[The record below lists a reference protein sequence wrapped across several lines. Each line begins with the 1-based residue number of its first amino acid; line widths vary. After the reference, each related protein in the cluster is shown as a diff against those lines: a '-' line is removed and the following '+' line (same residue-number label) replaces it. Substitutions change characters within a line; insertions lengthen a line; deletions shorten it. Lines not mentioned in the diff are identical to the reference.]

1 MLVGLAWNGPGV
13 VSLYAMIR
21 LLRGLPSKLRGQ
33 TRIVVCATIGI
44 GILAGLLG
52 AIETTVLLLG
62 FDRVVGM
69 DSETNVI
76 FAARLIGTSVL
87 FVLGALLTGLAA
99 EKLFPKICRR
109 GATRDIALIVSFFLI
124 FRPFA
129 YYWLVWAWTRNNIL
143 LGLVWHGG
151 GVLCLYWTINL
162 IGRSYLKLR
171 GQAKTMVRRTIG
183 LGILAGILGVVAAS
197 MLVLALDRVVNL
209 DPSADGIFAARLIGT
224 SVLFVLGAL
233 LTGLAAEVFFPKLCL
248 QVATC
253 DIALSVALL
262 VILEPVVYGWAT
274 GAGPPLYN

>member
-99 EKLFPKICRR
+99 E
-109 GATRDIALIVSFFLI
+109 
-124 FRPFA
+124 
-129 YYWLVWAWTRNNIL
+129 
-143 LGLVWHGG
+143 
-151 GVLCLYWTINL
+151 
-162 IGRSYLKLR
+162 
-171 GQAKTMVRRTIG
+171 
-183 LGILAGILGVVAAS
+183 
-197 MLVLALDRVVNL
+197 
-209 DPSADGIFAARLIGT
+209 
-224 SVLFVLGAL
+224 
-233 LTGLAAEVFFPKLCL
+233 VFFPKLCL

-253 DIALSVALL
+253 DIALSVALFF
-262 VILEPVVYGWAT
+262 IFEPVVYGWLARIWYVL
-274 GAGPPLYN
+274 PVR